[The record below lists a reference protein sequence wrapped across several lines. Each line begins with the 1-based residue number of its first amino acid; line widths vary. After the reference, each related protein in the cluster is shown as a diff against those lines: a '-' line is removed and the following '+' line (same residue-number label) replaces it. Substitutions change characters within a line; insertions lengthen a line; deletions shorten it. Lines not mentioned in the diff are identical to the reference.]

1 MTLSNDTKYI
11 VIRVKV
17 WLTGWKYHFEDGNL
31 KILLERLQRGIGFLF
46 RIKIPENFAGNPFK
60 KMFTI
65 EINKVE
71 RKCRDIYSLIN

>member
-31 KILLERLQRGIGFLF
+31 KILLERLQHGIGFLF
-46 RIKIPENFAGNPFK
+46 RIKIPENFAGNPFNK
-60 KMFTI
+60 IFTI

-71 RKCRDIYSLIN
+71 RKSREIYSLIN